1 MEKLPENREIKD
13 YKEGDTESHSIDNSQ
28 SKENFNF
35 NIGNTS
41 PEKPDIKHEKEEGEK
56 QLEEREKFADQKVKE
71 FTEIVEKYFGH
82 IPGLGEASE
91 QSEPYKKRQGDAF
104 LHFSFHSVEWEKKNN
119 PESKKILH
127 IWDNLVKAT
136 DTWPLEGQRE
146 HPETLHFRGS
156 DKNTTKKIFESIGLQ
171 KTFEEYKI
179 HLQPKKEYL
188 PLIVDK
194 LTKAIKNNPELREV
208 ITRFKVSLHEHSKE
222 QRWQP
227 AMGKPVTEYVPEI
240 VIYPL
245 IGKKNSESALQK
257 IMEIFKNEEVEKYGN
272 NLTPRANLK
281 VNNLIYFAQGD
292 GYLKKILSQAQ
303 NKNELDRLKLK
314 YLTEGNET
322 AIQTLPKATT
332 LLEDYFNEKYN
343 FGLIKGEEPPQF
355 VKDYWKANLK
365 EGKES
370 EEGKKEEI
378 PPEKQPEELPEKAE
392 EPQQT
397 PEQQLKDE
405 VEKFFVE
412 QVQADRHFFSKDI
425 TPKEFRTW
433 QEITQIDFKT
443 FSEEKQKILME
454 MLANEL
460 GKNSNL
466 IENAQKDLESKT
478 IDKKEKDEIK
488 KGLKEYLQPLQKA
501 IRARTQVYH
510 LALHPKKP
518 PEKQLSQQPGKTEKK
533 EEKLNQEKAEKIK
546 AHFYEELKKVQDLS
560 QETEIKKWRKTNECL
575 RLIDDWLPFGYLD
588 NFEGVD
594 KVMEILEDSKSKLK
608 ISSPLIQEK
617 TAQRIAHEMALQY
630 KFWEKDNQTKIDKI
644 DSFIDKWLKEKSV
657 FYQRGEKFKN
667 NALKQPNKISQWFV
681 DQISVGLK
689 LIGQRDRTLNRVSR
703 ILALQNVPYSKDI
716 DQLISNIENK
726 NIRFESIAEVHKIEE
741 WEDKTKLK
749 YLMNFK
755 VGLGPLP
762 IMPLKV
768 DYYEK
773 LIEEKAKNL
782 KPEDKTLLM
791 TMLEE
796 LKAGTK
802 NKEMKEK
809 LEQLGKSIS
818 GVVEK
823 EKQIPKPEA
832 VKDATE
838 FVKKE
843 EKKGKESIFQKMG
856 GWGTV
861 GGVAGFSLMMFL
873 ILIFLGE
880 FKLLEKATGIDL
892 EGGGKG
898 KK

>member
-378 PPEKQPEELPEKAE
+378 PPEKQQEQPPKAE
-392 EPQQT
+392 EQ
-397 PEQQLKDE
+397 
-405 VEKFFVE
+405 
-412 QVQADRHFFSKDI
+412 
-425 TPKEFRTW
+425 KE
-433 QEITQIDFKT
+433 E
-443 FSEEKQKILME
+443 
-454 MLANEL
+454 A
-460 GKNSNL
+460 
-466 IENAQKDLESKT
+466 
-478 IDKKEKDEIK
+478 KKES
-488 KGLKEYLQPLQKA
+488 QP
-501 IRARTQVYH
+501 TQQ
-510 LALHPKKP
+510 PKKP

-823 EKQIPKPEA
+823 EKQIPKPEVIKKA
-832 VKDATE
+832 AE
-838 FVKKE
+838 FVKNE

-856 GWGTV
+856 GWNIV
-861 GGVAGFSLMMFL
+861 GGIAGFSLMMFL

>member
-1 MEKLPENREIKD
+1 
-13 YKEGDTESHSIDNSQ
+13 
-28 SKENFNF
+28 
-35 NIGNTS
+35 
-41 PEKPDIKHEKEEGEK
+41 
-56 QLEEREKFADQKVKE
+56 
-71 FTEIVEKYFGH
+71 
-82 IPGLGEASE
+82 
-91 QSEPYKKRQGDAF
+91 
-104 LHFSFHSVEWEKKNN
+104 
-119 PESKKILH
+119 
-127 IWDNLVKAT
+127 
-136 DTWPLEGQRE
+136 
-146 HPETLHFRGS
+146 
-156 DKNTTKKIFESIGLQ
+156 
-171 KTFEEYKI
+171 
-179 HLQPKKEYL
+179 
-188 PLIVDK
+188 
-194 LTKAIKNNPELREV
+194 
-208 ITRFKVSLHEHSKE
+208 
-222 QRWQP
+222 
-227 AMGKPVTEYVPEI
+227 
-240 VIYPL
+240 
-245 IGKKNSESALQK
+245 
-257 IMEIFKNEEVEKYGN
+257 
-272 NLTPRANLK
+272 
-281 VNNLIYFAQGD
+281 
-292 GYLKKILSQAQ
+292 
-303 NKNELDRLKLK
+303 
-314 YLTEGNET
+314 
-322 AIQTLPKATT
+322 
-332 LLEDYFNEKYN
+332 
-343 FGLIKGEEPPQF
+343 
-355 VKDYWKANLK
+355 
-365 EGKES
+365 
-370 EEGKKEEI
+370 
-378 PPEKQPEELPEKAE
+378 
-392 EPQQT
+392 
-397 PEQQLKDE
+397 
-405 VEKFFVE
+405 
-412 QVQADRHFFSKDI
+412 
-425 TPKEFRTW
+425 
-433 QEITQIDFKT
+433 
-443 FSEEKQKILME
+443 
-454 MLANEL
+454 
-460 GKNSNL
+460 
-466 IENAQKDLESKT
+466 
-478 IDKKEKDEIK
+478 
-488 KGLKEYLQPLQKA
+488 
-501 IRARTQVYH
+501 
-510 LALHPKKP
+510 
-518 PEKQLSQQPGKTEKK
+518 
-533 EEKLNQEKAEKIK
+533 
-546 AHFYEELKKVQDLS
+546 
-560 QETEIKKWRKTNECL
+560 
-575 RLIDDWLPFGYLD
+575 
-588 NFEGVD
+588 
-594 KVMEILEDSKSKLK
+594 MEILEDSKSKLK

-823 EKQIPKPEA
+823 EKQIPKPEVIKKA
-832 VKDATE
+832 AE
-838 FVKKE
+838 FVKNE

-856 GWGTV
+856 GWNIV
-861 GGVAGFSLMMFL
+861 GGIAGFSLMMFL

>member
-82 IPGLGEASE
+82 IPGLGETSE

-378 PPEKQPEELPEKAE
+378 PPKKQQEQPPKAE
-392 EPQQT
+392 EQ
-397 PEQQLKDE
+397 
-405 VEKFFVE
+405 
-412 QVQADRHFFSKDI
+412 
-425 TPKEFRTW
+425 KE
-433 QEITQIDFKT
+433 E
-443 FSEEKQKILME
+443 
-454 MLANEL
+454 A
-460 GKNSNL
+460 
-466 IENAQKDLESKT
+466 
-478 IDKKEKDEIK
+478 KKES
-488 KGLKEYLQPLQKA
+488 QP
-501 IRARTQVYH
+501 TQQ
-510 LALHPKKP
+510 PKKP

-823 EKQIPKPEA
+823 EKQIPKPEVIKKA
-832 VKDATE
+832 AE
-838 FVKKE
+838 FVKNE

-856 GWGTV
+856 GWNIV
-861 GGVAGFSLMMFL
+861 GGIAGFSLMMFL

>member
-378 PPEKQPEELPEKAE
+378 PPKKQQEQPPKAE
-392 EPQQT
+392 EQ
-397 PEQQLKDE
+397 
-405 VEKFFVE
+405 
-412 QVQADRHFFSKDI
+412 
-425 TPKEFRTW
+425 KE
-433 QEITQIDFKT
+433 E
-443 FSEEKQKILME
+443 
-454 MLANEL
+454 A
-460 GKNSNL
+460 
-466 IENAQKDLESKT
+466 
-478 IDKKEKDEIK
+478 KKES
-488 KGLKEYLQPLQKA
+488 QP
-501 IRARTQVYH
+501 TQQ
-510 LALHPKKP
+510 PKKP